1 MKTEPALKRIET
13 LIKTYAAKKVNI
25 EPEDLKVDFHIDLLD
40 SGGVRFTAE
49 EMESSTQLVTF
60 GSLAEAVDEALAQA
74 VEL

>member
-13 LIKTYAAKKVNI
+13 LIKAYATKKVDI

-49 EMESSTQLVTF
+49 EMESSTQLVTY
-60 GSLAEAVDEALAQA
+60 GPLAEAIDAALTQA
-74 VEL
+74 KEL